1 MQEPHLR
8 AAALHVQGIREAKR
22 ISQEEG
28 IEPETAA
35 FVGYM
40 LGLELGLTLAQTDLD
55 WARAA
60 HEELTLFE
68 EATGQRDRRAQRQS
82 LLAQATAIIRATQEQ
97 RRPGD

>member
-22 ISQEEG
+22 IVQEEG
-28 IEPETAA
+28 VEAETAA

-40 LGLELGLTLAQTDLD
+40 LGLELGLTLAQTDLE

-60 HEELTLFE
+60 HDELTVFE
-68 EATGQRDRRAQRQS
+68 EATGQGDRRARRRT
-82 LLAQATAIIRATQEQ
+82 LLAQATAIIRATQA
-97 RRPGD
+97 